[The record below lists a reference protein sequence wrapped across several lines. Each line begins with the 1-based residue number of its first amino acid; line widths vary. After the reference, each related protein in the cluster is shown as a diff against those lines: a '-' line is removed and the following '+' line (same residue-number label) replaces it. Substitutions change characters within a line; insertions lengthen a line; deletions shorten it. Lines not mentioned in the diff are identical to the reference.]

1 MPETPQMP
9 RIPETPA
16 TSATRS
22 TAVLPPDAPRVP
34 RPRTSALTY
43 GLAVFSGLV
52 ICGYAAISYTDYEPG
67 SPERDEIPASV
78 RSSPGGYRS
87 FHFWHSGY
95 HGGK

>member
-1 MPETPQMP
+1 MTE
-9 RIPETPA
+9 PA
-16 TSATRS
+16 NPSSPAAGA
-22 TAVLPPDAPRVP
+22 TAVDLPPVP
-34 RPRTSALTY
+34 RPRRSAMAIVL
-43 GLAVFSGLV
+43 GVFGALV
-52 ICGYAAISYTDYEPG
+52 ITGYAALAYTDYEPG